1 MFNILCTVVMDL
13 IDKTAGDEDKGWIP
27 AEPGKPPSYY
37 YWPSQCGTLV
47 AVSIIVCSV
56 LLNFKM
62 FKCFNF
68 DRSLCPIYLIQ

>member
-13 IDKTAGDEDKGWIP
+13 IDKTAGDEDEGWIP
-27 AEPGKPPSYY
+27 AESGKTPSNY

-62 FKCFNF
+62 FKCLILI
-68 DRSLCPIYLIQ
+68 DLCVQFV